1 MMAAVAAAVAVATPA
16 VIAVWMALEKALTSL
31 SVLLGLRVL
40 VSLSSLSAALFFY
53 PRVAIVIVLC
63 RFQC

>member
-16 VIAVWMALEKALTSL
+16 VIAVWMDLEKALTSL

-63 RFQC
+63 RSQC